1 MTKPQAQI
9 FVHGGERHVFYSL
22 ADQLAV
28 APCDHTAATTD
39 LQPEDPDAPMCPIC
53 RLYLETGYPGPDT
66 TARHG

>member
-9 FVHGGERHVFYSL
+9 WVHDGERHVFYSL

-39 LQPEDPDAPMCPIC
+39 LTADDPDTPLCPIC
-53 RLYLETGYPGPDT
+53 RLYLAAGYPGPDS
-66 TARHG
+66 TASHG